1 MCSESIRTVHVFG
14 SDHPKGDISTHT
26 LPTMHAAVP
35 RSASRRSARQV
46 ESLILVSKT
55 KIVTKF
61 KYRYF
66 VEVIPPDSTSDHDA
80 HLASAIRG
88 LTSLKQDLAPGA
100 VFLDSHALKFTV
112 LTFYNH
118 RSLFSTQMFS
128 SRIVRTMLAQRSTY
142 VRNKS
147 LKICLLPAWSGLH
160 QLIN

>member
-1 MCSESIRTVHVFG
+1 MCSEIVRTVHVLG
-14 SDHPKGDISTHT
+14 SDHPKGDISTHA

-46 ESLILVSKT
+46 ESLVSKT

-61 KYRYF
+61 KYRSF
-66 VEVIPPDSTSDHDA
+66 VEVIPPDSPSDHDA

-100 VFLDSHALKFTV
+100 AFLDRFKFTV

-147 LKICLLPAWSGLH
+147 LKICLLPA
-160 QLIN
+160 